1 VGTSARRWTAF
12 YRLPLGLLTY
22 AALAT
27 QLVSSVHKGASVA
40 NFFSFFTVLSNL
52 LAATVFV
59 ITAVGVPRSSSARD
73 LLRGLPVVPMATTG
87 LVWFVALRDLDE
99 ALQTTIP
106 WVNSVVH
113 IAMPVLVVLDWLVD
127 PPGAPIP
134 LRRALVWLAY
144 PLVWTAYTLVRGPL
158 AHWYP
163 YPFLDPAQ
171 RGGAGGVAVSV
182 LVVGVLM
189 LVLVLAAAAA
199 GYALSRRS
207 RPVPTAAAVGQADLL
222 G

>member
-1 VGTSARRWTAF
+1 MTASRARVTAS
-12 YRLPLGLLTY
+12 YRLLLGLLTY

-27 QLVSSVHKGASVA
+27 QLSSSVAKGASVV

-59 ITAVGVPRSSSARD
+59 VTAVTDLRRPRGLPRTPSRD
-73 LLRGLPVVPMATTG
+73 LLRGFPVVPMATTG
-87 LVWFVALRDLDE
+87 LVWVVALRDLDE

-106 WVNSVVH
+106 WVNTVVH
-113 IAMPVLVVLDWLVD
+113 ILMPVVVVLDWLLD
-127 PPGAPIP
+127 PPREPIA

-144 PLVWTAYTLVRGPL
+144 PVLWAVYTLVRGPL

-171 RGGAGGVAVSV
+171 VGGAGGVAVAV
-182 LVVGVLM
+182 LVVGALM

-199 GYALSRRS
+199 GNALARR
-207 RPVPTAAAVGQADLL
+207 RADLPP
-222 G
+222 GAAPA

>member
-1 VGTSARRWTAF
+1 MGTPPRRWTAY

-27 QLVSSVHKGASVA
+27 QLVSSIHKGASVV

-59 ITAVGVPRSSSARD
+59 LTAVGVPRRAVTRD
-73 LLRGLPVVPMATTG
+73 LLRGFPVMPMAATG

-106 WVNSVVH
+106 WVNTVVH
-113 IAMPVLVVLDWLVD
+113 IAMPVIVVLDWLVD
-127 PPGAPIP
+127 PPGVPIP
-134 LRRALVWLAY
+134 LRRALVWLGY
-144 PLVWTAYTLVRGPL
+144 PIVWAAYTLVRGPL

-171 RGGAGGVAVSV
+171 MGGAGGVAVAV

-199 GYALSRRS
+199 GNALSRRATPLPAS
-207 RPVPTAAAVGQADLL
+207 VVGEADLL

>member
-1 VGTSARRWTAF
+1 MGTPPRRWTAF

-27 QLVSSVHKGASVA
+27 QLTSSVHRGASVA

-59 ITAVGVPRSSSARD
+59 LTALGLPRTASARD
-73 LLRGLPVVPMATTG
+73 LLRGFPVVPMATTG

-106 WVNSVVH
+106 WVNTVVH
-113 IAMPVLVVLDWLVD
+113 IAMPVLVVADWLVD
-127 PPGAPIP
+127 PPGGPIRW
-134 LRRALVWLAY
+134 RRALVWLAY
-144 PLVWTAYTLVRGPL
+144 PLLWTAGTLVRGPL
-158 AHWYP
+158 VHWYP

-171 RGGAGGVAVSV
+171 VGGAGGVAVSV
-182 LVVGVLM
+182 LVVGALM

-199 GYALSRRS
+199 GNALSRR
-207 RPVPTAAAVGQADLL
+207 RAPVAAGVALEA
-222 G
+222 

>member
-1 VGTSARRWTAF
+1 MGTPPRRWTAL

-22 AALAT
+22 VALAT

-59 ITAVGVPRSSSARD
+59 LTALGLPRRASARD
-73 LLRGLPVVPMATTG
+73 LLRGFPVVPMATTG

-113 IAMPVLVVLDWLVD
+113 IAMPVVVVLDWLVD
-127 PPGAPIP
+127 PPATPIP

-144 PLVWTAYTLVRGPL
+144 PLAWTAYTLVRGPL
-158 AHWYP
+158 AHWYL

-171 RGGAGGVAVSV
+171 VGGAGGVAVSV

-189 LVLVLAAAAA
+189 LVLVLAASAV
-199 GYALSRRS
+199 GNALSRR
-207 RPVPTAAAVGQADLL
+207 RAPIPAQVALDG
-222 G
+222 